1 MGGDNRGVSEGI
13 RDSDD
18 FDMRSG
24 VMFGRLDRCMDLYL
38 HLNLYLDLYLYLH
51 LDLNV
56 HLGLN
61 WRISDCDCD
70 Y

>member
-38 HLNLYLDLYLYLH
+38 HLNLYLYLH

-70 Y
+70 CDY

>member
-24 VMFGRLDRCMDLYL
+24 VMFGRLDRCMDLDLNL
-38 HLNLYLDLYLYLH
+38 HLNLDLDVH

-61 WRISDCDCD
+61 WRISNYDCD